1 MECPKCKGEMEL
13 GIYQTEEL
21 DYDRVV
27 SCTNK
32 QCDFEYS
39 ITEFFDIYTDL
50 AEINEGLKA
59 ENLELSKVGSGLQD
73 ECLRLETKVNELEVE
88 NENIKYWKNQILQRN
103 AEILEEKEVA
113 EKKVI
118 ELENIMTDVKRELQD
133 ILENKGSE

>member
-59 ENLELSKVGSGLQD
+59 
-73 ECLRLETKVNELEVE
+73 KVNELEVE
-88 NENIKYWKNQILQRN
+88 MKWK
-103 AEILEEKEVA
+103 EEVA
-113 EKKVI
+113 ENWFDKCNKAENKVI
-118 ELENIMTDVKRELQD
+118 ELESIMTDVKRELQD